1 MRAVLL
7 LCAVVLA
14 GCTLRGGDL
23 DKPAVAGAEAG
34 ANPITGDAVEV
45 STLAAPGAA
54 DAAAVAPNPAASA
67 APAAAAVEPPVAEDP
82 APVVLPEELA
92 CLKKGGQWAAAGN
105 VASKACVQRTKDGGK
120 FCRKE
125 SDCDGYCLATSNTC
139 APVTPLFGCNDILQD
154 NGVRVTLC
162 ID

>member
-23 DKPAVAGAEAG
+23 DKPAVVAGAEAA

-54 DAAAVAPNPAASA
+54 VAAPKPPASA